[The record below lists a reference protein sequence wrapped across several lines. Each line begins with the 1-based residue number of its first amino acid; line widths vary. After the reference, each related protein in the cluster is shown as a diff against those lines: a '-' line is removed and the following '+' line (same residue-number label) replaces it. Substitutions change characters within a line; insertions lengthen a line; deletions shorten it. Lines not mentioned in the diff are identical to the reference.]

1 MKSAK
6 RKLDGWIK
14 LLDPR
19 HIAAGKLWYVEARTF
34 CSGLSIRFGISPE
47 KATGVVAALSPGIAW
62 EANKRMAERLLS
74 AWEDGEAADGLQA
87 YQAQINK
94 AYAILDGAPLPD
106 ALGPTAWKTRA
117 FYANMTGDLSSVTID
132 RWILRA
138 LGRGEDVR
146 THMEL
151 LNVYSAFAELF
162 VRASREIGLA
172 PCELQA
178 AVWLCIQ
185 DNFTGDVAGSLRWSL
200 QQNTSRLEEVPF

>member
-1 MKSAK
+1 MKTAK

-34 CSGLSIRFGISPE
+34 CQELSIRFGISPE

-62 EANKRMAERLLS
+62 EANKLMAERLLS
-74 AWEDGEAADGLQA
+74 AWEDGEPAKGLQA
-87 YQAQINK
+87 YRAQIEK

-117 FYANMTGDLSSVTID
+117 FYANMTGDTSSVAID

-138 LGRGEDVR
+138 LGRGDDVK
-146 THMEL
+146 THTERL
-151 LNVYSAFAELF
+151 HVYNSFVELF
-162 VRASREIGLA
+162 IVAARGIGLA

-185 DNFTGDVAGSLRWSL
+185 DNFAGDVAGALRWSL
-200 QQNTSRLEEVPF
+200 RQNVVTLGGVPF